1 MTLPGIIS
9 GRRRIENHST
19 FYSEIWFLLLA
30 EPTAIFA
37 IQTTRILITRETI
50 EEVKNR
56 IDIYDVV
63 SDFVSLKK
71 SGQNYKGLSP
81 FNNEK
86 TPSFFVVPA
95 KGIFKDFSSGKGGD
109 AFTFVMEHEKMSY
122 VEAIRYLAKKY
133 GVEIKEDR
141 SSTESKEVQSERE
154 SLYILMN
161 FAKDFYKNTL
171 TQSEEG
177 RSIGLSYFRERGFN
191 DRTLEK
197 FELGYA
203 LEGWENF
210 TKEAIARGYN
220 KELLEKTGLIVKK
233 EDGPDS
239 YREYDR
245 FRGRVIFPVHGL
257 SGKVVAFGA
266 RMLGKEKN
274 QPKYINSPETDIYH
288 KSDVLYGLYEGKNS
302 IRQHDVCYL
311 VEGYTDV
318 ISMHQA
324 DVENVVAS
332 SGTALTE
339 NQIKLIRRFTE
350 NITVLFDGDNA
361 GIKAALR
368 GIDMIL
374 RGGLNVRVLLFPD
387 GEDPDSF
394 SRKVGTTEF
403 QKYLKEHT
411 QDFVSFKAS
420 LFAKEAGGDPI
431 RKAESIKEIVSSIAI
446 IPDPIKRSVYIQET
460 SNLLKIGEPVLL
472 TELNKILIQERRK
485 NEKENLR
492 TQIDIQETAVPVE
505 DIGAP
510 VKIDPQSLIYYQERE
525 TIRLLLNYADQTLEE
540 TKLSDFLLHEL
551 EDVEFTN
558 EEFKSIY
565 LKFKEAAHTHEQ
577 IKSDYFLHE
586 GNDRIKSAVSE
597 LITSRYDISPHWGDK
612 FHIHIPKEKDL
623 LNEMALSN
631 VLRLKFRV
639 VQKMMEDN
647 LQKVKNAESAGN
659 WDELDKALEI
669 QTGLKKAESELAGS
683 LGIVVAK

>member
-1 MTLPGIIS
+1 
-9 GRRRIENHST
+9 
-19 FYSEIWFLLLA
+19 
-30 EPTAIFA
+30 
-37 IQTTRILITRETI
+37 LITRETI

-56 IDIYDVV
+56 VDIYDVV

-109 AFTFVMEHEKMSY
+109 SFTFIMEHEKMSY

-133 GVEIKEDR
+133 GVEIKEDYT
-141 SSTESKEVQSERE
+141 STESREVQSERE

-171 TQSEEG
+171 TQNEEG
-177 RSIGLSYFRERGFN
+177 KSIGLSYFRERGFN

-210 TKEAIARGYN
+210 SKEAIAQGYN
-220 KELLEKTGLIVKK
+220 KELLEKTGLVVKK
-233 EDGPDS
+233 EDGS
-239 YREYDR
+239 SYDR

-257 SGKVVAFGA
+257 SGKVIAFGA

-288 KSDVLYGLYEGKNS
+288 KSDVLYGLYQGKNA

-374 RGGLNVRVLLFPD
+374 RGGLNVRVMLFPD

-403 QKYLKEHT
+403 QKYLKDHT
-411 QDFVSFKAS
+411 QDFVSFKAG
-420 LFAKEAGGDPI
+420 LFAKEAASDPI
-431 RKAESIKEIVSSIAI
+431 KKAESIKEIVSSIAI

-460 SNLLKIGEPVLL
+460 SHLLKIQETVLL

-485 NEKENLR
+485 NEKENTR
-492 TQIDIQETAVPVE
+492 AQSIEGTAIPIEDFETV
-505 DIGAP
+505 
-510 VKIDPQSLIYYQERE
+510 VKVDPQSLVYYQERE
-525 TIRLLLNYADQTLEE
+525 TIRLLLNYADQSLEDS
-540 TKLSDFLLHEL
+540 KLADFLIHEL

-558 EEFKSIY
+558 EVFKSIY
-565 LKFKEAAHTHEQ
+565 QKFREAASKQQQ
-577 IKSDYFLHE
+577 IKSDYFLHD
-586 GNDRIKSAVSE
+586 GNDAIKSAVSE

-612 FHIHIPKEKDL
+612 FHIYIPKEKDV

-647 LQKVKNAESAGN
+647 LQKVKIAEATGN

-669 QTGLKKAESELAGS
+669 LTGLKKAESELAGS